1 VLIILI
7 CYLDQRLTS
16 ISRAGHGCPLQC
28 SPVSTPDDTTL
39 HNAIAAHNAGRLT
52 EAEVGYRRALRKRP
66 TDAGALYGLGLL
78 YFHQGSLEAAIQHV
92 SRSLVFAP
100 ANGRAWNTLGS
111 MYMSTGLA
119 DEAKQAYGRAA
130 SVVPGMSEAW
140 YNLGICHRNAGDI
153 EKALQC
159 LRTAASCDA
168 PHPQSYEALA
178 TLLYQQSRGA
188 EASEVYQQWFARDPH
203 NAKAR
208 HMASAANGQTGKNGQ
223 AMPRASDSYV
233 REHFDAAAAS
243 FDRNLADLEYRVP
256 GLVAK
261 ALGDVAPRDGA
272 QFYAVLDAGCG
283 TGLCG
288 PLLRPHCGHLV
299 GVDLSPKMLDRA
311 RERGCYD
318 ELAAAEIGQYMRSSV
333 EGFDAIVCADT
344 LVYFGPLDE
353 PFAAVRSALRA
364 AGVLIFTVEALEAN
378 QGVDHKLTGTG
389 RYAHT
394 EDYLRRSLSHAGF
407 ELEGMR
413 TEVLRQE
420 RSAPV
425 SGFLAVARW

>member
-1 VLIILI
+1 MPGTI
-7 CYLDQRLTS
+7 
-16 ISRAGHGCPLQC
+16 A
-28 SPVSTPDDTTL
+28 PVSTPDDTTL
-39 HNAIAAHNAGRLT
+39 RNAIAAHNAGRLT

-78 YFHQGSLEAAIQHV
+78 YFHQGSMDAAIQHV

-111 MYMSTGLA
+111 MYMSTGLT

-140 YNLGICHRNAGDI
+140 YNLGICHRNSGDI
-153 EKALQC
+153 DKALQC

-168 PHPQSYEALA
+168 PYPQSYEALA
-178 TLLYQQSRGA
+178 SLLYQQSRGA
-188 EASEVYQQWFARDPH
+188 EAAEVYQQWLAREPD

-208 HMASAANGQTGKNGQ
+208 HMAAATKN
-223 AMPRASDSYV
+223 ATSDEPILRASESYV

-243 FDRNLADLEYRVP
+243 FDRNLAQLEYRVP
-256 GLVAK
+256 ELVSA
-261 ALGDVAPRDGA
+261 ALAQAGSRGGVQQAAVAAAATATPTFG
-272 QFYAVLDAGCG
+272 AVLDAGCG

-288 PLLRPHCGHLV
+288 PLLRPQCRRLV
-299 GVDLSPKMLDRA
+299 GADLSPKMLDRA

-318 ELAAAEIGQYMRSSV
+318 ELAAAEIGEYMRSSV

-344 LVYFGPLDE
+344 LVYFGALDD
-353 PFAAVRSALRA
+353 PFASVRSALRA
-364 AGVLIFTVEALEAN
+364 AGVLIFTVEALEASS
-378 QGVDHKLTGTG
+378 GADHKLTSTG
-389 RYAHT
+389 RYAHS

-407 ELEGMR
+407 ELEKITR
-413 TEVLRQE
+413 EVLRQE
-420 RSAPV
+420 RASPV
-425 SGFLAVARW
+425 QGFLAVARW